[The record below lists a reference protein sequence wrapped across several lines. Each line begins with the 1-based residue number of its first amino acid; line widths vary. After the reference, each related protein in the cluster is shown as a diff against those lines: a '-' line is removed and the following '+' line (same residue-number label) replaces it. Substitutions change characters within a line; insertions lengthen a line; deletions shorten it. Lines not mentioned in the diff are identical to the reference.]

1 MHGVAFGILHAA
13 KKRDVDNAKLN
24 ERSTFLRGAPLHE
37 AALTQSVRP
46 PKQPTSIARC
56 CTWSLART
64 PQQQRSPFGSPCPA
78 DSTMTESMDD
88 VDALLEQQLKA
99 TKTDENDRS
108 GHEGRKR
115 DEREKHSDRCG
126 FPVHLVAPRDAIAG
140 RLRSRYALTAL
151 RTHHLLVQRGHQAPV
166 DSTCACHMRGRSACP
181 VAAVCIWNVAT
192 L

>member
-1 MHGVAFGILHAA
+1 MASHSGSCTHL
-13 KKRDVDNAKLN
+13 KQRDVDDAKLY

-46 PKQPTSIARC
+46 SKQPTCIARC
-56 CTWSLART
+56 CTWFLDRT
-64 PQQQRSPFGSPCPA
+64 PLQQRSPFGSPCPA
-78 DSTMTESMDD
+78 GKTMAESMDD

-126 FPVHLVAPRDAIAG
+126 SLSCSSGGSSG
-140 RLRSRYALTAL
+140 RNCRPAEISLRPYGLAHASPLGRGA
-151 RTHHLLVQRGHQAPV
+151 RQRGH
-166 DSTCACHMRGRSACP
+166 
-181 VAAVCIWNVAT
+181 
-192 L
+192 